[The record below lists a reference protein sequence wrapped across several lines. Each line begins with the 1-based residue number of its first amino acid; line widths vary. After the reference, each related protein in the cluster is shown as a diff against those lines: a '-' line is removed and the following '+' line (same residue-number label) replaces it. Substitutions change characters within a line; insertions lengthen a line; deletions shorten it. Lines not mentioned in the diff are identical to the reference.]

1 MSGQPDALEFHFFG
15 APTSGRKITRV
26 AVSVKKR
33 LLGIV
38 VKRLRTR
45 MNSEQAHSYRGAR
58 RLDWVSRRIFGDQRL
73 PGFIDKPG
81 QPMPVASGC

>member
-1 MSGQPDALEFHFFG
+1 MSGQPDALEFHFLA

-38 VKRLRTR
+38 VKRLRTG
-45 MNSEQAHSYRGAR
+45 MNRNK
-58 RLDWVSRRIFGDQRL
+58 RIL
-73 PGFIDKPG
+73 I
-81 QPMPVASGC
+81 VALAASIGSAVGYSAISVCRDS